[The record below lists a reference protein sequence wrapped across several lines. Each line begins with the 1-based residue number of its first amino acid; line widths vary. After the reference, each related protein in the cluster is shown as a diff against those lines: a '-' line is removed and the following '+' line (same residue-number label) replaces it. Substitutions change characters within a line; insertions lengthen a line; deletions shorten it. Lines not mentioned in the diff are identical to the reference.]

1 MKNRDD
7 RETTLERN
15 ALRLRRE
22 RECRQ
27 NGRKR
32 ERESKVERN
41 SRRIVPRASNF
52 RNSIQNRPC
61 HPSFLSSPR
70 EGGEYLE
77 RGSVNSS
84 LRTIRHPERKQRI
97 PRKRTGK
104 QVPSLF
110 PNRCAVEFQ
119 RNIRGERRRK
129 KERKPSLNNKN
140 RRIHVFNYYT
150 RNALISTGLFSQTIK
165 KKRTLPFEN
174 FTRIPSLFSAR
185 GVGEPSIRGIYIAIG
200 GDSWNFIERGNFFSG
215 KQQVSGNAVLRES
228 GPRLDRR
235 LDRDGIGATSSVI
248 RGAYRETKDR
258 KRGGS
263 RGADENST
271 KLIPVGAKKEEEEGE
286 GEAVTRLDGASP
298 RSVYNSLVN

>member
-1 MKNRDD
+1 MG
-7 RETTLERN
+7 E
-15 ALRLRRE
+15 
-22 RECRQ
+22 
-27 NGRKR
+27 R

-41 SRRIVPRASNF
+41 SGRIVPRASNF

-140 RRIHVFNYYT
+140 RPRIQLLHAKRVDFNRT
-150 RNALISTGLFSQTIK
+150 LFSNDK
-165 KKRTLPFEN
+165 KETN
-174 FTRIPSLFSAR
+174 FTVRELYEDPFPPFGAR

-215 KQQVSGNAVLRES
+215 KQQVSRNAVLRES

-248 RGAYRETKDR
+248 RGAYRETKGR

-271 KLIPVGAKKEEEEGE
+271 KLIPVGAKEEEEGE

>member
-7 RETTLERN
+7 RETALERN

-140 RRIHVFNYYT
+140 RPRIQLLHAKRVDFNRTLFSNDKKETNFTVRELYEDPFPPFGERSGGAVHPWDIYRDRWRQLEFYRARQLLLGEATGVRECGITRERAEVRSKVRSRRDRCDVECYT
-150 RNALISTGLFSQTIK
+150 RRVSGD
-165 KKRTLPFEN
+165 KRQE
-174 FTRIPSLFSAR
+174 AR
-185 GVGEPSIRGIYIAIG
+185 G
-200 GDSWNFIERGNFFSG
+200 
-215 KQQVSGNAVLRES
+215 ES
-228 GPRLDRR
+228 RR
-235 LDRDGIGATSSVI
+235 R
-248 RGAYRETKDR
+248 
-258 KRGGS
+258 
-263 RGADENST
+263 
-271 KLIPVGAKKEEEEGE
+271 
-286 GEAVTRLDGASP
+286 
-298 RSVYNSLVN
+298 